1 MITLKKNGKIL
12 DTGVK
17 NTSEPIRSF
26 KVTENERQSKIKD
39 FKIKIR
45 DIEIELKNTIIKQLE
60 YEQYSWNKE
69 FKSKYEL
76 PPKMRYNK

>member
-1 MITLKKNGKIL
+1 MITLKRNGKIS

-60 YEQYSWNKE
+60 SEQ
-69 FKSKYEL
+69 
-76 PPKMRYNK
+76 